1 MERNKRIAY
10 LLFIALFVIVSFN
23 LGICAQEIVVSGGSI
38 GGTSNLAISAIAA
51 IGSQYCDLSPTVI
64 STPTMAQVDV
74 LEDHEA
80 VVATTPGYL
89 TYNAFNGLGKWEGKP
104 FTEVRSLTNRPNS
117 QMQIAVLK
125 ESPIQN
131 VVDLKGKRLVMGKR
145 GFTAAELGAEMFDAL
160 GIDVENDLTPLYL
173 GHADAR
179 AALVSNKADAY
190 LLTGGYP
197 HSSLIELSEMH
208 DEGIRLV
215 NITEEQ
221 MNTILDKKPFF
232 RAKTIEAIYK
242 GMEKGIVTAEYV
254 NVFGCVDLSEE
265 IAYCLTKNYWEHL
278 DFAALQWD
286 AIGKLKL
293 EDTSDIKGV
302 APWHI
307 GAYRYYT
314 EVGLEI
320 PDEMIPPE
328 AR

>member
-1 MERNKRIAY
+1 MKINRRITC
-10 LLFIALFVIVSFN
+10 LLFITIFVLVSLN

-51 IGSQYCDLSPTVI
+51 IGSQYCGLSPTVV

-74 LEDHEA
+74 LEDREA
-80 VVATTPGYL
+80 VIATTPGYL
-89 TYNAFNGLGKWEGKP
+89 TYNAYNGLGKWLGKP

-125 ESPIQN
+125 ESSIQN
-131 VVDLKGKRLVMGKR
+131 VMDLKGKRVVMGKK

-160 GIDVENDLTPLYL
+160 GIDAEKDLTPLYL
-173 GHADAR
+173 GHGDAI
-179 AALVSNKADAY
+179 ASLVSNKADAY

-197 HSSLIELSEMH
+197 HSGLIELSEMH
-208 DEGIRLV
+208 DEGIRLIH
-215 NITEEQ
+215 ITEEQ
-221 MNTILDKKPFF
+221 MNTILDQKPFF
-232 RAKTIEAIYK
+232 RAKTIEKVYK
-242 GMEKGIVTAEYV
+242 GMEEEIVTAEYV

-278 DFAALQWD
+278 DFAALQWN

-302 APWHI
+302 APWHM
-307 GAYRYYT
+307 GAYRYYK